1 MSEFGHLSALP
12 VTAAFH
18 QLLNRLAHTPDSVQ
32 ALLAEGRVLAG
43 AAGV

>member
-12 VTAAFH
+12 VTAASH
-18 QLLNRLAHTPDSVQ
+18 QLLNRLAHTPETFQ

-43 AAGV
+43 AADV